1 MFTST
6 AEAVSTTAS
15 DTADFA
21 PVAPMRRPTP
31 LAPARGPARPTVKEG
46 VLSLSVGVT
55 LADAQRAMILATLEH
70 FHGDKRQTA
79 KTLGVSLK
87 TLYNRLD
94 LYQSTAA
101 AAMAA

>member
-1 MFTST
+1 MAIRS
-6 AEAVSTTAS
+6 
-15 DTADFA
+15 
-21 PVAPMRRPTP
+21 M
-31 LAPARGPARPTVKEG
+31 GPAAGEALEPLT
-46 VLSLSVGVT
+46 
-55 LADAQRAMILATLEH
+55 RAMARDDEDYSVLRALILATLEH
-70 FHGDKRQTA
+70 FHGDKRQAA